1 MTKPT
6 VSKTKARSGYLRGVE
21 ERAEISTTTSSKPST
36 TEECQHLIGKEVHD
50 YQKCERCGITLKDI
64 LAGERSFG
72 WQEGADS
79 ISLINELEIKK
90 TAVRREVAEEIT
102 EHISGMEK
110 MLAKGSMDGLMS
122 VSTLRT
128 IVDFLRQRYL
138 GGGEEEERKK

>member
-1 MTKPT
+1 MPKTKPT
-6 VSKTKARSGYLRGVE
+6 PTKTQQ
-21 ERAEISTTTSSKPST
+21 
-36 TEECQHLIGKEVHD
+36 EECQHLIGEEVHD
-50 YQKCERCGITLKDI
+50 YQKCVRSRITLEDI
-64 LAGERSFG
+64 LVRERTLG

-122 VSTLRT
+122 VSTL
-128 IVDFLRQRYL
+128 
-138 GGGEEEERKK
+138 